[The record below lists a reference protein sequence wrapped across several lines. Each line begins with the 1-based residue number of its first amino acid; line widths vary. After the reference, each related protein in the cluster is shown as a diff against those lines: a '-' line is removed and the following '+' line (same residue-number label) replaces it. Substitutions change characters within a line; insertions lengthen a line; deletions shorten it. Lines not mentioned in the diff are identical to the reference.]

1 MQEQFRSE
9 AEFLTWL
16 RRRSGRKAA
25 GMLVGIGDDAG
36 LIRPKAGR
44 ELILTTDLS
53 IEGVHFSTRLHPP
66 EAVGHRALARS
77 LSDIAAMGGA
87 PRFALVALTLS
98 RRTDRLW
105 LEKFYGGIFRLAR
118 RFGVMLLG
126 GDTATKPGRTG
137 GIAADVVVVGDV
149 ARGRALLRS
158 GARPG
163 DAVFVAGTLGLA
175 ALGLRALRSKLKNPA
190 AALRAH
196 LYPEP
201 QCALGQFLAE
211 ERVASAAMDLSDGL
225 SLDLARL
232 AAASGVGGCLWRD
245 AIPTVKPGA
254 MSAARGV
261 TPLSLALNGG
271 EDYKLL
277 FTVPQRS
284 LPRVPAIFDGVRLH
298 RIGEICA
305 SARGISLIG
314 NNGKP
319 RALAAA
325 GYDHFRRN

>member
-1 MQEQFRSE
+1 MQKQYRSE

-16 RRRSGRKAA
+16 RRCSGRNAA
-25 GMLVGIGDDAG
+25 GMVVGIGDDAG

-87 PRFALVALTLS
+87 PRFALVALALS

-105 LEKFYGGIFRLAR
+105 VEEFYGGIFRLAH

-126 GDTATKPGRTG
+126 GDTAIKPGRTG

-163 DAVFVAGTLGLA
+163 DTVFVAGTLGLA
-175 ALGLRALRSKLKNPA
+175 ALGLRALRSKLKNRV

-232 AAASGVGGCLWRD
+232 AAASGVGARLWQD

-277 FTVPQRS
+277 FTVSQRS
-284 LPRVPAIFDGVRLH
+284 LPRVPEIFDGVRLH

-319 RALAAA
+319 QPLAAA
-325 GYDHFRRN
+325 GYDHFRSN